1 MCTSI
6 HTLTVNVEEGIC
18 RVRGCYREIN
28 INILQCTVQH
38 DKQMIKTG
46 DDVIVPGVFNMELAI
61 RNDFLRF

>member
-18 RVRGCYREIN
+18 RVGGFYRE